1 MHRDIG
7 HRAAREEWRTIPR
20 AGNWH
25 NVVRTMS
32 SRDHL
37 VELIE
42 RLPERELPAAERFLE
57 FLCADPVSRALALA
71 PDDDEPESAVERQAV
86 ALARGEFE
94 RGERGTPIGQLKEE
108 LDL

>member
-1 MHRDIG
+1 M
-7 HRAAREEWRTIPR
+7 A
-20 AGNWH
+20 
-25 NVVRTMS
+25 

-37 VELIE
+37 VELSE

-57 FLCADPVSRALALA
+57 FLCADPVSRTLALA
-71 PDDDEPESAVERQAV
+71 PDDDEPESAFERQAV